1 MTQTA
6 WLRRFSSLVL
16 APSLMSLIL
25 AVPTLAQTTEG
36 ATTAQGSIPAQMTSG
51 GGQLVAPNYILGPG
65 DEIGITVYGYDEMAV
80 QKVVLSDGTILM
92 PLLNSVRVAGLTPD
106 QLALQLERD
115 LNNYLVEP
123 DVSVSLLTLRPVEVT
138 VTGEVQRPGPVRLR
152 GLINSQQGGGN
163 QPEDAIPSLST
174 ALVRAGGITRY
185 ADLRGI
191 ELRRFDGN
199 GGSAPTVINLW
210 DAISSGSMAPDLVL
224 QDGDTIYVPR
234 LASGEVDQRLISRSS
249 LAPETVRVRV
259 VGEVVNPGEVAVP
272 PNSSVSS
279 AVAIAGGPTND
290 AELDDVVFVRM
301 NEQGEIERYDM
312 DLRNLMDDFQV
323 QDGDVVIVPKD
334 ENLNLLDIAL
344 RALNPFG
351 RAVDIVDTIL
361 ELGN

>member
-1 MTQTA
+1 MAQTT
-6 WLRRFSSLVL
+6 WLWRFSSSLL
-16 APSLMSLIL
+16 APSLVSLML
-25 AVPTLAQTTEG
+25 AVPALAQTAPESPSITQ
-36 ATTAQGSIPAQMTSG
+36 TIQGTRSG
-51 GGQLVAPNYILGPG
+51 GQVVAPNYILGPG
-65 DEIGITVYGYDEMAV
+65 DEIGITVYGYDEMTV
-80 QKVVLSDGTILM
+80 QKVVLSDGTILL
-92 PLLNSVRVAGLTPD
+92 PLLNSVQVAGMTPD

-123 DVSVSLLTLRPVEVT
+123 DVAVTLVTLRPVEVN

-152 GLINSQQGGGN
+152 GLINTQGGN
-163 QPEDAIPSLST
+163 QAEEVTPSLST

-191 ELRRFDGN
+191 ELRRFDN
-199 GGSAPTVINLW
+199 SGSSEPTVINLW
-210 DAISSGSMAPDLVL
+210 DAISSGTLAPDLIL
-224 QDGDTIYVPR
+224 QDGDSIYVPR

-279 AVAIAGGPTND
+279 AVAIAGGPTTD

-301 NEQGEIERYDM
+301 NEQGQVERHDM

-323 QDGDVVIVPKD
+323 QEGDVVIVPKD
-334 ENLNLLDIAL
+334 ENLNFLDVAL
-344 RALNPFG
+344 RALTPFG
-351 RAVDIVDTIL
+351 RAVDIIDSIF
-361 ELGN
+361 GN